1 MRKLSNLFLTLV
13 VTGAAALFAE
23 TQTPGDFTSRIT
35 WQTLRQFAFSNAE
48 DVKKPVRGNFDL
60 EHLKRIHRCIFQDV
74 YPWAGEIRTVDIS
87 KGFRFCHAAYIEK
100 EARRLFSRLHERI
113 EKGVRDTG
121 EAVELAAHALSE
133 INAIHPFRDGN
144 GRAQREFVREMLLK
158 LGFTVEYSRADPSLM
173 LKASI
178 ALFMGDE
185 GPMRGLFR
193 ACTFKNT
200 GSNRK

>member
-1 MRKLSNLFLTLV
+1 MPDTLAGQDCYPGTDVLVNLLDERDPERL
-13 VTGAAALFAE
+13 
-23 TQTPGDFTSRIT
+23 SRIERIFT
-35 WQTLRQFAFSNAE
+35 AARIADLL
-48 DVKKPVRGNFDL
+48 KKPVRGNFDL

-178 ALFMGDE
+178 ASFMGDE

>member
-1 MRKLSNLFLTLV
+1 MPDTLAGQDCYPGTDVLVNLLDERDPERL
-13 VTGAAALFAE
+13 
-23 TQTPGDFTSRIT
+23 SRIERIFT
-35 WQTLRQFAFSNAE
+35 AARIADLL
-48 DVKKPVRGNFDL
+48 KKPVRGNFDL

-100 EARRLFSRLHERI
+100 EARRLFSRLQERI

-178 ALFMGDE
+178 ASFMGDE
-185 GPMRGLFR
+185 GPMRGIFG
-193 ACTFKNT
+193 ACTFN
-200 GSNRK
+200 

>member
-1 MRKLSNLFLTLV
+1 LPDTLAGQDCYPGTDVLVNLLDERDPERL
-13 VTGAAALFAE
+13 
-23 TQTPGDFTSRIT
+23 SRIERIFT
-35 WQTLRQFAFSNAE
+35 AARIADLL
-48 DVKKPVRGNFDL
+48 KKPVRGNFDL

-178 ALFMGDE
+178 ASFMGDE

>member
-1 MRKLSNLFLTLV
+1 LPDTLAGQDCYPGTDVLVNLLDERDPERLCRIERIFT
-13 VTGAAALFAE
+13 AA
-23 TQTPGDFTSRIT
+23 RIAD
-35 WQTLRQFAFSNAE
+35 LL
-48 DVKKPVRGNFDL
+48 KKPVRGNFDL

-178 ALFMGDE
+178 ASFMGDE

>member
-1 MRKLSNLFLTLV
+1 MPDTLAGQDCYPGTDVLVNLLDERDPERL
-13 VTGAAALFAE
+13 
-23 TQTPGDFTSRIT
+23 SRIERIFT
-35 WQTLRQFAFSNAE
+35 AARIADLL
-48 DVKKPVRGNFDL
+48 KKPVRGNFDL

-100 EARRLFSRLHERI
+100 EARRLFSRLQERI

-178 ALFMGDE
+178 ASFMGDE

-193 ACTFKNT
+193 VCTFN
-200 GSNRK
+200 

>member
-1 MRKLSNLFLTLV
+1 MPDTLAGQDCYPGTDVLVNLLDERDPERL
-13 VTGAAALFAE
+13 
-23 TQTPGDFTSRIT
+23 SRIERIFT
-35 WQTLRQFAFSNAE
+35 AARIADLL
-48 DVKKPVRGNFDL
+48 KKPVRGNFDL

-178 ALFMGDE
+178 ASFMGDE

-200 GSNRK
+200 GSDRK

>member
-1 MRKLSNLFLTLV
+1 MPDTLAGQDCYPGTDVLVNLLDERDPERLLRIERIFT
-13 VTGAAALFAE
+13 AA
-23 TQTPGDFTSRIT
+23 RIAD
-35 WQTLRQFAFSNAE
+35 LL
-48 DVKKPVRGNFDL
+48 KKPMRGDFDL
-60 EHLKRIHRCIFQDV
+60 EHLKRIHHYIFQDV
-74 YPWAGEIRTVDIS
+74 YPWAGKIRAVDIS
-87 KGFRFCHAAYIEK
+87 KGFRFCHAMYIEK
-100 EARRLFSRLHERI
+100 ESRRLFSRLHERI
-113 EKGVRDTG
+113 AKGVEGTD
-121 EAVELAAHALSE
+121 EAVALAAHALSE

-178 ALFMGDE
+178 ASFMGDE

-200 GSNRK
+200 GSDRK

>member
-1 MRKLSNLFLTLV
+1 MPDTLAGQDCYPGTDVLVNLLDERDPERL
-13 VTGAAALFAE
+13 
-23 TQTPGDFTSRIT
+23 SRIERIFT
-35 WQTLRQFAFSNAE
+35 AARIADLL
-48 DVKKPVRGNFDL
+48 KKPVRGNFDL

-100 EARRLFSRLHERI
+100 EARRLFSRLQERI

-178 ALFMGDE
+178 ASFMGDE

-200 GSNRK
+200 GSDRK

>member
-1 MRKLSNLFLTLV
+1 MPDTLAGQDCYPGTDVLVNLLDERDPERL
-13 VTGAAALFAE
+13 
-23 TQTPGDFTSRIT
+23 SRIERIFT
-35 WQTLRQFAFSNAE
+35 AARIADLL
-48 DVKKPVRGNFDL
+48 KKPVRGNFDL
-60 EHLKRIHRCIFQDV
+60 EQLKRIHRCIFQDV

-121 EAVELAAHALSE
+121 EAVELAAHVLSE

-178 ALFMGDE
+178 ASFMGDE

>member
-1 MRKLSNLFLTLV
+1 MPDTLAGQDCYPGTDVLVNLLDERDPERL
-13 VTGAAALFAE
+13 
-23 TQTPGDFTSRIT
+23 SRIERIFT
-35 WQTLRQFAFSNAE
+35 AARIADLL
-48 DVKKPVRGNFDL
+48 KKPVRGNFDL

-100 EARRLFSRLHERI
+100 EARRLFSRLQERI

-178 ALFMGDE
+178 ASFMGDE

-193 ACTFKNT
+193 ACTFN
-200 GSNRK
+200 